1 MAELTALGL
10 SHTALKTS
18 QQPYGNQKKIP
29 LIGEWLLEVATGPKE
44 IYGAALLLGI
54 SLLLAGVAVVY
65 RRNREHTP
73 SK

>member
-44 IYGAALLLGI
+44 IYGAALLLEI
-54 SLLLAGVAVVY
+54 SLLLAG
-65 RRNREHTP
+65 RHQ
-73 SK
+73 